1 MKYENIH
8 FEITDGIAR
17 LTLNRPDK
25 LNSFTGEMHTE
36 LRDALDHVQADKA
49 ARVLV
54 LSGAGRAFCAGQDLA
69 DPDMAS
75 LPDGHLPDIGN
86 VVEKNYKP
94 LVLRLQNL
102 RVPTI
107 AAVNGIAAGA
117 GASVAL
123 ACDLVVATRSASF
136 LQAFSKIGLVPDTG
150 GTWFLPQRVGMARAM
165 GLAMLADKLPAEKAA
180 DWGLIWAAYDDAE
193 FGAKVDALAAQLA
206 TMPTKA
212 LVRTRQ
218 AMHAA
223 PGHTLEQQLSLEGGF
238 MRELGWSADYAE
250 GVAAFMEKRAPKFTG
265 E

>member
-1 MKYENIH
+1 MEYRNIQ
-8 FEITDGIAR
+8 FAVDAGIAR

-25 LNSFTGEMHTE
+25 LNSFTGEMHAE
-36 LRDALDHVQADKA
+36 LRDALDRIQADKT

-54 LSGAGRAFCAGQDLA
+54 LTGAGRAFCAGQDLA
-69 DPDMAS
+69 DPDMAAA
-75 LPDGHLPDIGN
+75 DGKMPDIGN
-86 VVEKNYKP
+86 VVENNYKP

-123 ACDLVVATRSASF
+123 ACDLVVAAKSASF
-136 LQAFSKIGLVPDTG
+136 LQAFSKIGLIPDTG

-165 GLAMLADKLPAEKAA
+165 GLAMLADKLPADKAA
-180 DWGLIWAAYDDAE
+180 EWGLIWAAYDDAE
-193 FGAKVDALAAQLA
+193 FGAKVESLAAQLA

-223 PGHTLEQQLSLEGGF
+223 PGHTLEQQLSFEGGF
-238 MRELGWSADYAE
+238 MRELGWSPDYAE

>member
-1 MKYENIH
+1 MEYNNIL
-8 FEITDGIAR
+8 FSADNGIAR

-25 LNSFTGEMHTE
+25 LNSFTGEMHAE
-36 LRDALDHVQADKA
+36 LRDALDTIQADKSV
-49 ARVLV
+49 RVLV

-69 DPDMAS
+69 DSEMAVQ
-75 LPDGHLPDIGN
+75 PDGRPADIGD
-86 VVEKNYKP
+86 VVERNYKP
-94 LVLRLQNL
+94 LVLRLQSL

-107 AAVNGIAAGA
+107 AAVKGIAAGA

-123 ACDLVVATRSASF
+123 ACDLVLATRSASF

-150 GTWFLPQRVGMARAM
+150 STWFLPQRVGMARAM

-180 DWGLIWAAYDDAE
+180 EWGLIWEVCDDAE
-193 FGAKVDALAAQLA
+193 FAAKVDALAAKLA
-206 TMPTKA
+206 AMPTKA

-223 PGHTLEQQLSLEGGF
+223 PGHTLEQQLSFEGGF
-238 MRELGWSADYAE
+238 MRELGWCHDYAE
-250 GVAAFMEKRAPKFTG
+250 GVAAFMEKRAPRFTG

>member
-1 MKYENIH
+1 MNFENIRLDV
-8 FEITDGIAR
+8 EGGIAR

-25 LNSFTGEMHTE
+25 LNSFTGAMHAE
-36 LRDALDHVQADKA
+36 LRTALDHVQGDKSI
-49 ARVLV
+49 RVLV
-54 LSGAGRAFCAGQDLA
+54 LTGAGRAFCAGQDLG
-69 DPDMAS
+69 DPAMAMVAGQ
-75 LPDGHLPDIGN
+75 PAPDIGN
-86 VVEKNYKP
+86 VVEQNYKP

-102 RVPTI
+102 RVPTV

-123 ACDLVVATRSASF
+123 ACDLVIAGKSASF

-150 GTWFLPQRVGMARAM
+150 STWFLPQRIGMARAM

-180 DWGLIWAAYDDAE
+180 EWGLIWQVVEDGELAAS
-193 FGAKVDALAAQLA
+193 VDKLAAQLA

-223 PGHTLEQQLSLEGGF
+223 PTHTLEQQLSMEGGF
-238 MRELGWSADYAE
+238 MRELGWSPDYAE
-250 GVAAFMEKRAPKFTG
+250 GVAAFMEKRAPRFTG